1 MRDARRLLGVG
12 PGASRPAILKAWR
25 EAVRANH
32 PDAAPEAERRRAEAL
47 CSRINAA
54 KDMLLLHPAGTPPA
68 TSRGG
73 SDETP
78 TSAARPAPGGD
89 GNGAQ
94 PARSG
99 GAGTAPDRVP
109 TGVRPADAT
118 APPRTAM
125 LLTFLVA
132 GTLGLLSILAIT
144 SRDDD
149 SSQSSRIET
158 ATTPLSVAA
167 LTPEQEMA
175 ALLTGSQPDAGVRG
189 QLTTPATSLT
199 DLDDIVKRLS
209 RADPGTRAEARAN
222 VVCSRF
228 QPGAADR
235 VACKVASPEGILPYP
250 VEFRRD
256 DQGWHLYGYRRG
268 G

>member
-25 EAVRANH
+25 DAVRANH

-54 KDMLLLHPAGTPPA
+54 KDMLLLQPSGSPPA
-68 TSRGG
+68 SGT
-73 SDETP
+73 ETGAGRNGNGRP
-78 TSAARPAPGGD
+78 ASTAPRSPSASAAPQAGSATAD
-89 GNGAQ
+89 GYVA
-94 PARSG
+94 
-99 GAGTAPDRVP
+99 
-109 TGVRPADAT
+109 TGVAAAAT
-118 APPRTAM
+118 SAPPRTAM

-144 SRDDD
+144 SRDDT
-149 SSQSSRIET
+149 SPSSRIET

-175 ALLTGSQPDAGVRG
+175 ALLTGSQPDAGLRG

-199 DLDDIVKRLS
+199 DLDDIVKRMS
-209 RADPGTRAEARAN
+209 RVDPGTRAEARAG

-235 VACKVASPEGILPYP
+235 VTCKVASPEGVLPFP